1 MDESRGK
8 TFQEAIKIILKYIK
22 ARKNQRN
29 GGKAERQEEG
39 LEHLRNSGKKGRG
52 KNAVKNEL

>member
-39 LEHLRNSGKKGRG
+39 LGHLRNSGKEGRG
-52 KNAVKNEL
+52 KERCKK